1 MSAQLADWLPSLPS
15 GWSMKPFYCV
25 FTERKQPNV
34 GLAVD
39 NVLSLSYGRI
49 VERDVE
55 SNHGLLPASFEG
67 YNIVEPRDIVMRLTD
82 LQNDQRS
89 LRTGQV
95 EERGV
100 ITSAYVTVT
109 PAAEIHPRFAH
120 YLLHGYDLAKLFY
133 RMGGGLR
140 QSMKFDDLKRMPVV
154 LPPPADQERIANFLD
169 VQTARIDA
177 LIAEKEKLRAAL
189 SNWQAAEL
197 TRHCFGTDLRQVET
211 GNLWIPSLPAGWK
224 AARLKHLVDG
234 VEQGWSPE
242 CEARLAEA
250 EEWGVLKAGAANG
263 GSYREDEHKALP
275 SALEP
280 IPSLEVKAGDV
291 LITRASGTADYVG
304 SFAFVYKTRAKLM
317 LSDKN
322 FRLRFGD
329 APKVLPEL
337 LAWSA
342 NTFSIRQQV
351 LQYVSGADGL
361 AKNIGSG
368 NLREVW
374 FPVPPLDKQPE
385 IVSRLRE
392 SRERVATLDAH
403 LTDHLARL
411 REYRASL
418 ISAAVSGQL
427 SGEDKRTA

>member
-263 GSYREDEHKALP
+263 GIYREDEHKALP

-411 REYRASL
+411 REYRAAL